1 MNEFLDSS
9 RPLIFLTVQSVKN
22 GVVRAVTNIRRLIG
36 LIFFIGY
43 YLFVFIRPF
52 DRSPSPSIP
61 VPGQGPLKLPPPSV
75 LEPWIFLIFAGL
87 SLLLSISLP
96 AYKSTFRPAD
106 VDVLFATP
114 VSPRIVML
122 WRLARDYALTLLF
135 PLFFVIIGWRGST
148 AGIQA
153 LFANFPQYGNYV
165 LRALSGSWLLLALA
179 WTCMG
184 YAVSLF
190 INRSDQESNRNR
202 LWIYVFAYA
211 PPALALATFVIQLR
225 LNFSLATATATLVSP
240 WLKTLFLP
248 ATAATEIVMAPLT
261 GNLLLAVGGGTAL
274 ILLIT
279 ASMRIAFGQAGWMY
293 DQAAARGF
301 DAVEIRNLARR
312 GDRTGIAAMRA
323 KSGQIRSRGL
333 SARIA
338 RQTITGPAATLWR
351 EAILQVRSGIG
362 SNVFFALTM
371 TVTVGGIVWASRG
384 SARTGPIIGYI
395 FLGSQV
401 FSMLLMGLSLTQQG
415 FVETLRRV
423 DVLKPLPFTPT
434 KTVFYEIVGKS
445 VLNPVISGFF
455 SLALI
460 PIAPRL
466 TPEILANFLFLPTVS
481 ILVSSA
487 TFLVT
492 ILFPD
497 IDDPTQRGFRSLMSM
512 LAIVITVAPG
522 LLLAAGIIALHASVF
537 IAAII
542 GGLVNLGIAIGVAA
556 IAGGLYAHYNPS
568 E

>member
-1 MNEFLDSS
+1 M
-9 RPLIFLTVQSVKN
+9 
-22 GVVRAVTNIRRLIG
+22 
-36 LIFFIGY
+36 
-43 YLFVFIRPF
+43 
-52 DRSPSPSIP
+52 
-61 VPGQGPLKLPPPSV
+61 
-75 LEPWIFLIFAGL
+75 
-87 SLLLSISLP
+87 
-96 AYKSTFRPAD
+96 
-106 VDVLFATP
+106 
-114 VSPRIVML
+114 
-122 WRLARDYALTLLF
+122 ARDYALTLLF
-135 PLFFVIIGWRGST
+135 PLFFIIMGWRGST
-148 AGIQA
+148 AGFQA

-211 PPALALATFVIQLR
+211 PPALALITFAIQLR
-225 LNFSLATATATLVSP
+225 FNFSLATATATLVSP

-261 GNLLLAVGGGTAL
+261 GNLLLAIGGGAAL

-279 ASMRIAFGQAGWMY
+279 VSLRIAFTQSGWMY

-312 GDRTGIAAMRA
+312 GDRTGIAALRA

-333 SARIA
+333 SSRIS
-338 RQTITGPAATLWR
+338 RQTFTGPAATLWR

-362 SNVFFALTM
+362 TNVFFALAM
-371 TVTVGGIVWASRG
+371 TVTLGMLAWAAKDSP
-384 SARTGPIIGYI
+384 RTGPIIGYL
-395 FLGSQV
+395 FLGFQV

-445 VLNPVISGFF
+445 VLNPIISCFM
-455 SLALI
+455 SVALI
-460 PIAPRL
+460 PINPVLAQ
-466 TPEILANFLFLPTVS
+466 EVLANFIFLPTVS
-481 ILVSSA
+481 IIVSSS

-497 IDDPTQRGFRSLMSM
+497 IDDPTQRGFRSLVSM
-512 LAIVITVAPG
+512 LAIVITVAPA
-522 LLLAAGIIALHASVF
+522 LLVAAGIIVLHGSVF

-542 GGLVNLGIAIGVAA
+542 GGLINLGISVGVAA
-556 IAGGLYAHYNPS
+556 ISGGLYAHYNPS

>member
-1 MNEFLDSS
+1 MNEFIDSS
-9 RPLIFLTVQSVKN
+9 RPLIYLTIQSVKN

-52 DRSPSPSIP
+52 DHSPTPTMA
-61 VPGQGPLKLPPPSV
+61 VPGTGPLKLPAPSV

-135 PLFFVIIGWRGST
+135 PLFFIIIGWRGST

-153 LFANFPQYGNYV
+153 LFTNFPQYGNFV
-165 LRALSGSWLLLALA
+165 LRAGSGSWILLALA

-202 LWIYVFAYA
+202 IWIYVFAYA
-211 PPALALATFVIQLR
+211 PPILALTTFAIQLR
-225 LNFSLATATATLVSP
+225 QNFSLATATSTLVSP
-240 WLKTLFLP
+240 WLKTLFIP

-261 GNLLLAVGGGTAL
+261 GNLLLAVGGGTVLVAL
-274 ILLIT
+274 IT
-279 ASMRIAFGQAGWMY
+279 VSMRIAFGQAGWMY

-301 DAVEIRNLARR
+301 DAVEIRNLARK
-312 GDRTGIAAMRA
+312 GDRAGLAALRA

-338 RQTITGPAATLWR
+338 RQTVLGPAATLWR
-351 EAILQVRSGIG
+351 EAILQVRSGIA

-371 TVTVGGIVWASRG
+371 TITLGALAWAAKG
-384 SARTGPIIGYI
+384 SPRTGPFIGYI
-395 FLGSQV
+395 FLGFQV

-415 FVETLRRV
+415 FIETLRRV
-423 DVLKPLPFTPT
+423 DVLKPLPFTPS
-434 KTVFYEIVGKS
+434 KTVFYEIVSKS
-445 VLNPVISGFF
+445 VLNPIISCVM

-460 PIAPRL
+460 PIAPIL
-466 TPEILANFLFLPTVS
+466 APEVLANFIFLPTVS
-481 ILVSSA
+481 IIVSSA
-487 TFLVT
+487 AFLVT

-497 IDDPTQRGFRSLMSM
+497 IDDPTQRGFRSIVTM

-522 LLLAAGIIALHASVF
+522 LLVAAGILALHLSVF
-537 IAAII
+537 IAATIA
-542 GGLVNLGIAIGVAA
+542 GLINLGIAVGIAA
-556 IAGGLYAHYNPS
+556 ISGGLYAHYNPS